1 MSRYIDAEVALQSFC
16 AECNHTIKCEDCDIK
31 YHLEEFVPT
40 GDVQEIKHGRWIK
53 YPMDEWG
60 AANCECSVC
69 HTRQFFPL
77 LLVKGGD
84 NYCGNCGA
92 KMDADDNY
100 CTEENCEIFQQ
111 DLNCERCTK

>member
-1 MSRYIDAEVALQSFC
+1 MADIIYENGEPIVAIVMGEAVEVQRV
-16 AECNHTIKCEDCDIK
+16 KR
-31 YHLEEFVPT
+31 
-40 GDVQEIKHGRWIK
+40 GRWIK

-92 KMDADDNY
+92 KMDEV
-100 CTEENCEIFQQ
+100 EE
-111 DLNCERCTK
+111 